1 MVLPWLS
8 QRTLRAPAVRLL
20 SACAAVIVVLGGCGK
35 KAANIQL
42 QSAELE
48 KAFPGLASVAPA
60 RTGQLTTG
68 GDPRAFVAAALL
80 ASRSNDHV
88 TAVIMLQTKGAA
100 LGGVFGQSDSA
111 VYKTR
116 RGVEKT
122 IFNVTIG
129 LSVVFLSWL
138 SSM

>member
-1 MVLPWLS
+1 MATYLNLAQIVI
-8 QRTLRAPAVRLL
+8 AV
-20 SACAAVIVVLGGCGK
+20 
-35 KAANIQL
+35 
-42 QSAELE
+42 
-48 KAFPGLASVAPA
+48 
-60 RTGQLTTG
+60 
-68 GDPRAFVAAALL
+68 AL
-80 ASRSNDHV
+80 

-129 LSVVFLSWL
+129 LSVVFFVMAVLNVMVLPSQ
-138 SSM
+138 

>member
-1 MVLPWLS
+1 MATYLDLA
-8 QRTLRAPAVRLL
+8 QI
-20 SACAAVIVVLGGCGK
+20 VI
-35 KAANIQL
+35 AI
-42 QSAELE
+42 
-48 KAFPGLASVAPA
+48 
-60 RTGQLTTG
+60 
-68 GDPRAFVAAALL
+68 AL
-80 ASRSNDHV
+80 

-129 LSVVFLSWL
+129 LSIVFFVMAILHVIL
-138 SSM
+138 VSSQ